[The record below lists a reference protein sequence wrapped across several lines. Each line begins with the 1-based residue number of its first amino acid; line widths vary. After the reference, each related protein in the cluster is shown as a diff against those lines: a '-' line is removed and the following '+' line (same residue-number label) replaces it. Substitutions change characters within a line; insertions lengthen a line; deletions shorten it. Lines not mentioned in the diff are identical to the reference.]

1 MLKIKKNSSQW
12 QSGIMLNQPN
22 KLFPNILFQL
32 FGFGI

>member
-1 MLKIKKNSSQW
+1 MLKVKKNSSQW

-22 KLFPNILFQL
+22 KLFAKILFKV